1 MALSFSTDLGMD
13 EGDRL
18 QHDLLA
24 ERRRLFSN
32 HCLQLTLAA
41 SVLFYALDHP
51 AYDHRIYLFCAA
63 TGLVLMLML
72 RRGVSTLF
80 AANVLLLMS
89 LATFTWVSAQT
100 GGVNSQKNIWVSLLP
115 MVALLTAGRTAS
127 LWWLGLISVVQ
138 MALMVAG
145 VVGWIDTRV
154 DLEQGV
160 AWGVLNQVCVVGAW
174 VMGIYLYE
182 RMYRQQVVANEQRN
196 QELETTGRD
205 LQRAQAHKD
214 EFMASVGHELR
225 TPMNAIL
232 GFNGLLRNQIQD
244 RPEDVAVV
252 EHIRRATE
260 QLLQVVDDILDF
272 SQLQA
277 GRCVLHA
284 ETFDASHVITRMMG
298 PYQARAKDKGLEFGL
313 TFSPA
318 APVWTH
324 ADKARLTQIVHNLV
338 DNAIKFTQ
346 HGRIDVC
353 VAWSMQGLE
362 VTVQDTGIGIAPERQ
377 QVIFDRFEH
386 ANIQTNRQYG
396 GTGLGTAIC
405 ERLVALQGGT
415 LGLSSVQGQGSR
427 FWFKLPLPQVPA
439 PNFSATG
446 ASDVTQEA
454 LRFLLV
460 DDNAINLMVAGLMLR
475 KHFPQATIQQ
485 ADSAAHALELLGH
498 DRFDVVLMDMMMPGM
513 DGLEATRTL
522 RQTFPVPIRD
532 VPVLAL
538 TASVNPVDR
547 ERCLASGMD
556 DVLHKPLD
564 PIETVEHITRCVL
577 QHRNKAASCT

>member
-1 MALSFSTDLGMD
+1 MALSRVTDLGMD

-24 ERRRLFSN
+24 ERRRLFSS

-51 AYDHRIYLFCAA
+51 AYDHRIYVFCAV

-80 AANVLLLMS
+80 AANVLLLMG
-89 LATFTWVSAQT
+89 LVTFTWVSAQT
-100 GGVNSQKNIWVSLLP
+100 GGVNSQKNIWASLLP

-138 MALMVAG
+138 MGLLAAG
-145 VVGWIDTRV
+145 VAGWIDTWV
-154 DLEQGV
+154 DLQQAV

-174 VMGIYLYE
+174 VIGIYLYE
-182 RMYRQQVVANEQRN
+182 RMYRQQVAANEQRN
-196 QELETTGRD
+196 QELETTGQD
-205 LQRAQAHKD
+205 LLRAQAHKD

-232 GFNGLLRNQIQD
+232 GFNGLLRSQLED

-252 EHIRRATE
+252 DHIRRATE

-284 ETFDASHVITRMMG
+284 ETFDVSQALTRMLD
-298 PYQARAKDKGLEFGL
+298 PYQARAKDKGLDMGL
-313 TFSPA
+313 TLSPA

-346 HGRIDVC
+346 HGRIDVR
-353 VAWSMQGLE
+353 VAWSTQGLE
-362 VTVQDTGIGIAPERQ
+362 VTVQDTGIGIAPDRQ

-396 GTGLGTAIC
+396 GTGLGMAIC

-415 LGLSSVQGQGSR
+415 LGLSSELGQGSR

-439 PNFSATG
+439 PNRAAVG
-446 ASDVTQEA
+446 ACDMTQEA

-460 DDNAINLMVAGLMLR
+460 DDNAVNLMVAGLMLK
-475 KHFPQATIQQ
+475 KHFPQATMQQ
-485 ADSAAHALELLGH
+485 ADNAAHALELLGK

-522 RQTFPVPIRD
+522 RQTFPVPMCD

-577 QHRNKAASCT
+577 QHRNKAAS

>member
-1 MALSFSTDLGMD
+1 MALSRVTDLGMD

-24 ERRRLFSN
+24 ERRRFFSG
-32 HCLQLTLAA
+32 HCLQLTLVA

-51 AYDHRIYLFCAA
+51 AYDHRIYVFCVA

-80 AANVLLLMS
+80 AANVLLLMGL
-89 LATFTWVSAQT
+89 LAFTWVSAQT
-100 GGVNSQKNIWVSLLP
+100 GGVNSQKNIWASLLP
-115 MVALLTAGRTAS
+115 MVALLTAGRRAS

-138 MALMVAG
+138 MGLMAAG
-145 VVGWIDTRV
+145 VAGWIDTRV
-154 DLEQGV
+154 DLQQAV

-174 VMGIYLYE
+174 VIGIYLYE
-182 RMYRQQVVANEQRN
+182 RLYRQQVVANEQRN
-196 QELETTGRD
+196 QELEKTGQD
-205 LQRAQAHKD
+205 LLRAQAHKD

-232 GFNGLLRNQIQD
+232 GFNGLLRSQLQD

-252 EHIRRATE
+252 DHIRRATE

-284 ETFDASHVITRMMG
+284 ETFDVSQALTRMLG
-298 PYQARAKDKGLEFGL
+298 PYQARAKDKGLDMGL
-313 TFSPA
+313 TLSPA

-324 ADKARLTQIVHNLV
+324 ADKARLAQIVHNLV

-346 HGRIDVC
+346 HGRIDVR
-353 VAWSMQGLE
+353 VAWSTQGLE
-362 VTVQDTGIGIAPERQ
+362 VTVQDTGIGIAPDRQ

-396 GTGLGTAIC
+396 GTGLGMAIC

-415 LGLSSVQGQGSR
+415 LGLSSELGQGSR

-439 PNFSATG
+439 PNMAAVG
-446 ASDVTQEA
+446 ACDMTQEA

-460 DDNAINLMVAGLMLR
+460 DDNAVNLMVAGLMLK
-475 KHFPQATIQQ
+475 KHFPQATMQQ
-485 ADSAAHALELLGH
+485 ADNAAHALELLGK

-522 RQTFPVPIRD
+522 RQTFPVPMRD

-577 QHRNKAASCT
+577 QHRNKTAS

>member
-1 MALSFSTDLGMD
+1 M
-13 EGDRL
+13 
-18 QHDLLA
+18 
-24 ERRRLFSN
+24 
-32 HCLQLTLAA
+32 QLTLAA
-41 SVLFYALDHP
+41 SVLFYALDNP

-72 RRGVSTLF
+72 QRGVSTLF
-80 AANVLLLMS
+80 AANVLLVMGLF
-89 LATFTWVSAQT
+89 TFTWVSAQT
-100 GGVNSQKNIWVSLLP
+100 GGVNSQKNIWTSLLP

-138 MALMVAG
+138 MGLMAVGVA
-145 VVGWIDTRV
+145 GWIDTRV
-154 DLEQGV
+154 DLQQAV

-196 QELETTGRD
+196 QELETTSQD
-205 LQRAQAHKD
+205 LLRAQAHKD

-232 GFNGLLRNQIQD
+232 GFNGLLRSQLED

-252 EHIRRATE
+252 DHIRRATE

-284 ETFDASHVITRMMG
+284 ETFDVSQAITRMLV
-298 PYQARAKDKGLEFGL
+298 PYQARAKAKGLGMGL
-313 TFSPA
+313 TFTPA

-338 DNAIKFTQ
+338 DNAIKFTHQ
-346 HGRIDVC
+346 GRIDVR
-353 VAWSMQGLE
+353 VAWSTQGLE
-362 VTVQDTGIGIAPERQ
+362 VVVQDTGIGIAPDRQ

-396 GTGLGTAIC
+396 GTGLGMAIC

-415 LGLSSVQGQGSR
+415 LGLSSELGSGSR

-439 PNFSATG
+439 PSIAGVGAT
-446 ASDVTQEA
+446 DVTQEA
-454 LRFLLV
+454 LRFLVV
-460 DDNAINLMVAGLMLR
+460 DDNAVNLMVAGLMLK
-475 KHFPQATIQQ
+475 KHFPNAKLQQ
-485 ADSAAHALELLGH
+485 ADSAAHALELLGAE
-498 DRFDVVLMDMMMPGM
+498 RFDVVLMDMMMPGM
-513 DGLEATRTL
+513 DGLEATRIL
-522 RQTFPVPIRD
+522 RHTFPAPTCD
-532 VPVLAL
+532 MPVLAL

-564 PIETVEHITRCVL
+564 PSETVEHITRCVL
-577 QHRNKAASCT
+577 QHRNKAAS